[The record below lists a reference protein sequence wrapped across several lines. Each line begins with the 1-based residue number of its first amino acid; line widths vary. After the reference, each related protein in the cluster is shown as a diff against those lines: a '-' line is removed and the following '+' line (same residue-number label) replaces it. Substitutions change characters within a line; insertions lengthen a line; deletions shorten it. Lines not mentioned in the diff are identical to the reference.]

1 MTFLYSGTMNHI
13 IASKTMGTINPC
25 TNNIQ
30 LEENPSPGY
39 ARKVILLINVAKID
53 IPIAHEGIFP
63 LARK

>member
-1 MTFLYSGTMNHI
+1 
-13 IASKTMGTINPC
+13 MGTIKPC

-39 ARKVILLINVAKID
+39 AKKVMLLMSVANID
-53 IPIAHEGIFP
+53 MPIAQEGIFP